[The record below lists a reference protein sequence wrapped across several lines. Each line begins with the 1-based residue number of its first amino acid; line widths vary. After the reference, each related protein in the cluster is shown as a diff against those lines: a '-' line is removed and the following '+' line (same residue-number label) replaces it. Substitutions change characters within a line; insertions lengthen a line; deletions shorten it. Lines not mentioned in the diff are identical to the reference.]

1 MKENNTDKIIEP
13 EKNDSTSAA
22 TFIEETLNNII
33 GEVKAEENTKEVK
46 VAETKVE
53 KVTEDTTKENTIK
66 AVENKENNIKENK
79 EDLAQTAEAEQAEA
93 TEVQTEE
100 KIVIPD
106 LSLLES
112 EFKREK
118 FKKVYNRTLRA
129 TINTLVVVA
138 AISVLIVTLWMPVL
152 QIYGNSMAPNLEEG
166 DMLISIKSNDFEKGD
181 MVAFYY
187 GNKLLVKRFIAGPSQ
202 WVNIDKEGN
211 VYVDDVLVEEDY
223 VKEKGF
229 GDTNIVLP
237 YQVPDGKYFVLGDNR
252 KVSIDSRNTVL
263 GCPSD
268 EQIVGKIVFRV
279 WPLSR
284 IGNVE

>member
-1 MKENNTDKIIEP
+1 MKEKNTDKIIEP
-13 EKNDSTSAA
+13 DK
-22 TFIEETLNNII
+22 IEEHKSS
-33 GEVKAEENTKEVK
+33 VEEI
-46 VAETKVE
+46 
-53 KVTEDTTKENTIK
+53 D
-66 AVENKENNIKENK
+66 NKENKIKED
-79 EDLAQTAEAEQAEA
+79 EE
-93 TEVQTEE
+93 QTE
-100 KIVIPD
+100 KIIIPD
-106 LSLLES
+106 LALLEN

-152 QIYGNSMAPNLEEG
+152 QIYGNSMSPNLEEG

-187 GNKLLVKRFIAGPSQ
+187 GNKLLVKRYIAGPSQ

-211 VYVDDVLVEEDY
+211 VYVDDVLVEEPY

-237 YQVPDGKYFVLGDNR
+237 YQVPDEKYFVLGDNR
-252 KVSIDSRNTVL
+252 KVSIDSRNTIL
-263 GCPSD
+263 GCPSN

-279 WPLSR
+279 WPFSR
-284 IGNVE
+284 IGSVE